1 MGTALIPKKAA
12 TQTVSATSTSSAIT
26 LDGTCPQVQFY
37 NAGPSVAFVRFGKE
51 AQTAVATTDAP
62 IPPGA
67 VLNYTKGDDTHGAIV
82 CATGGT
88 ATVYV
93 TPGTGD

>member
-1 MGTALIPKKAA
+1 MGTVFAPKKVG
-12 TQTVSATSTSSAIT
+12 TQTVSVSQTNSQISV
-26 LDGTCPQVQFY
+26 DGTCPQVQFY
-37 NAGPSVAFVRFGKE
+37 NAGVSVAFYRSGKG

-67 VLNYTKGDDTHGAIV
+67 VINYTKGDDTDIGII
-82 CATGGT
+82 CAAGLT

-93 TPGTGD
+93 TVGEGE